1 MIQTQ
6 TMATEQ
12 KVYEKADLVR
22 QLRSM
27 GIEDGDT
34 LVARV
39 GLRSM
44 GPLRKPG
51 DRTLLESFQEALGS
65 RGTLLVYTHSP
76 VQWIF
81 RRDRTYVFD
90 PATAPS
96 ITGRFA
102 QLVLETEGA
111 YRSAHPTAS
120 MTALGRHARDILHDH
135 DHEATSFAPFKHLI
149 DLGAKQIL
157 IGCAYTDPGY
167 GTPHYVY
174 EQLGLADH
182 SLLSGLRGCYIRKGS
197 EVVWFKQRDVP
208 GCSRGFH
215 RFYPLYDEKSALISG
230 KVGDA
235 ESFLTRTGDAYQV
248 ELEAVKKSLTISLC
262 EHADCYECRATKL
275 FNLREMI
282 PYLLLCAPRKVFKRI
297 ARVWR

>member
-1 MIQTQ
+1 M
-6 TMATEQ
+6 
-12 KVYEKADLVR
+12 VYEQSDLVR
-22 QLRSM
+22 QLRAL

-34 LVARV
+34 VVARV

-51 DRTLLESFQEALGS
+51 DRTLLDSFREALGS

-81 RRDRTYVFD
+81 RRDKSYVFD
-90 PATAPS
+90 SATAPS
-96 ITGRFA
+96 MTGRFA
-102 QLVLETEGA
+102 QLVLESEGA

-120 MTALGRHARDILHDH
+120 MTALGRHARDILSDH
-135 DHEATSFAPFKHLI
+135 DHAATSFAPFKHLI
-149 DLGAKQIL
+149 ELGAKQLL
-157 IGCAYTDPGY
+157 IGCTYKDPGF

-174 EQLGLADH
+174 EQLGLGNH
-182 SLLSGLRGCYIRKGS
+182 SLLSGLRGCYIRKGN

-215 RFYPLYDEKSALISG
+215 RFYPLYAEKSLLTSG

-235 ESFLTRTGDAYQV
+235 EAFLTRTAEAYQV
-248 ELEAVKKSLTISLC
+248 EREAVIKSPRVSLC
-262 EHADCYECRATKL
+262 ENADCYECRATKL
-275 FNLREMI
+275 FNLRDMI
-282 PYLLLCAPRKVFKRI
+282 PYLLLCAPKKVFKRI
-297 ARVWR
+297 AKAWR

>member
-1 MIQTQ
+1 
-6 TMATEQ
+6 
-12 KVYEKADLVR
+12 
-22 QLRSM
+22 
-27 GIEDGDT
+27 
-34 LVARV
+34 VARV

-51 DRTLLESFQEALGS
+51 DRTLLDSMMEALGR

-76 VQWIF
+76 FQWIF
-81 RRDRTYVFD
+81 RRDKSYVFD
-90 PATAPS
+90 PSTAPS

-102 QLVLETEGA
+102 QAVLESQGA

-120 MTALGRHARDILHDH
+120 MTALGHHARDILDDH
-135 DHEATSFAPFKHLI
+135 DHEATSFAPFKKLI

-157 IGCAYTDPGY
+157 IGCAFTDPGY

-174 EQLGLADH
+174 EELGLADR
-182 SLLSGLRGCYIRKGS
+182 SLLSGLRGCYFRKGN
-197 EVVWFKQRDVP
+197 EVAWFKQRDVP

-215 RFYPLYDEKSALISG
+215 RFYPLYREKSAFISG

-248 ELEAVKKSLTISLC
+248 ERAAVLKSPTVSLC

-282 PYLLLCAPRKVFKRI
+282 PYLLRSAPKKVLKRI
-297 ARVWR
+297 TRAWR